1 MEGQDEK
8 QYGLK
13 GALVM
18 DECFVSLVFY
28 LQQSLK

>member
-8 QYGLK
+8 QYGPK
-13 GALVM
+13 GVLVM
-18 DECFVSLVFY
+18 DECFASPVFY